1 MDWCST
7 DVRRQLL
14 LHMITSGL
22 GLKSLLGMLIYG
34 PVARLPSQSMRPCC
48 TRRVYC
54 RSDGRCNSYRP
65 SCTNDQLMTTSNRCR
80 CLLVMRISTS
90 SQPRPHSH
98 CSGIPR
104 GSCHSPS
111 PWGCVLAQ
119 TTSGHYTD
127 QSISQSIFVYYGM
140 TKWGD

>member
-1 MDWCST
+1 
-7 DVRRQLL
+7 
-14 LHMITSGL
+14 MITSGL

-104 GSCHSPS
+104 GSFMPLTATLVSYRIVSCHSPS
-111 PWGCVLAQ
+111 PWGRVLAQ

-127 QSISQSIFVYYGM
+127 RSISQSIFVYYGM